1 MIFVHL
7 RHLRAFRVPVLRG
20 VFSMA
25 QLDEKARAFLAERR
39 FAVLATH
46 NADGSIQQTVM
57 WYDLDGDG
65 ILMNTAAGRV
75 KEGNLRRDPRA
86 SVCVEDGYRFVTLS
100 GTVQLDDDQ
109 AAAQEVIRR
118 LALRYSD
125 NPENIDAE
133 MEQFRKQRRV
143 TIRLK
148 PDRIIT
154 RL

>member
-1 MIFVHL
+1 
-7 RHLRAFRVPVLRG
+7 
-20 VFSMA
+20 MA
-25 QLDEKARAFLAERR
+25 QLDEKARAFLSERR

-57 WYDLDGDG
+57 WYDLDGDD

-75 KEGNLRRDPRA
+75 KEGNLRRDPRV
-86 SVCVEDGYRFVTLS
+86 SVCVEDGYRFVTVS

-133 MEQFRKQRRV
+133 TEQFRKQRRV